1 MSFSLYFKIKKNK
14 FISRY
19 INIIFNCGLKISI
32 IYFYF
37 LNFKKITY
45 KKTYKIR
52 MIFNI

>member
-19 INIIFNCGLKISI
+19 INIIFICGLKISI

-37 LNFKKITY
+37 LN
-45 KKTYKIR
+45 YKILLKKKL
-52 MIFNI
+52 IKLG